1 MFARAKKSNKSRF
14 DSYSVKN
21 KCIDHISYYL
31 LGVSS
36 AQFLRQPFSKLLYT
50 FRIFIRT
57 LC

>member
-1 MFARAKKSNKSRF
+1 MFARAKESNKNRF

-36 AQFLRQPFSKLLYT
+36 AQFLRQPFSK
-50 FRIFIRT
+50 
-57 LC
+57 